1 MTKENEPDVAVE
13 FYYRMRAAVTGR
25 KDRDTKRREKSQRQS
40 SRPFD
45 EGRAPKTLA
54 NTMDAL
60 IQNFGWQS
68 KVAEAEL
75 FSNWKEL
82 VGDRVAESSFP
93 EDLSKGV
100 LTVRCKS
107 TAWATQLRLMGND
120 ILVKIGERLPDLEV
134 KELRFIGPQ
143 APSFKRGF
151 RTVQGRGPRDTFG

>member
-1 MTKENEPDVAVE
+1 MTKDNEPDVAVE
-13 FYYRMRAAVTGR
+13 FYYRMRAAITGR
-25 KDRDTKRREKSQRQS
+25 KDRDTKRREKNQRHS

-93 EDLSKGV
+93 EDLSKGI

>member
-1 MTKENEPDVAVE
+1 MSDEGKPDVAVE

-25 KDRDTKRREKSQRQS
+25 KDRDTKRREVSQRQS
-40 SRPFD
+40 SKPFD
-45 EGRAPKTLA
+45 QGRAPKTIA
-54 NTMDAL
+54 NTIDAL

-68 KVAEAEL
+68 KVAEGEL
-75 FSNWKEL
+75 FANWKEL

-93 EDLSKGV
+93 EDLTKGV

-107 TAWATQLRLMGND
+107 TAWATQLRLMGNE

-134 KELRFIGPQ
+134 KELRFVGPQ